1 MNQESKPKISAMQR
15 TETAWDEK
23 KYMDILKSAIIN
35 ANSVNRSGDKP
46 MAALW
51 DKFDSHLTYRLV
63 HELNAASVIKRL
75 AEGIGLNGE
84 LAYVGMMMHDVGHP
98 FSAHDGEEI
107 FTSLGKIN
115 NCGYFHH
122 NAKGIEIIQAE
133 NILNTALSMIPN
145 IDNLPEL
152 KEKLEMDFNYFLDI
166 VISHD
171 GEAKPGEENKQPE
184 HYDTIKEAVEDKL
197 ERSNTKNDYKFT
209 SQIPEGMLGKYADVI
224 AYLSSDI
231 RDGFRLGILKTFN
244 DKYLELFG
252 AIISENYL
260 DIENSEEDRIE
271 AIKIAKNKLASIQE
285 KYLEETSEDV
295 FADSNKETLD
305 ITRSIMK
312 EIKEKDIDTFKLSK
326 YCEDEARS
334 EEIDKADAEPEEI
347 ARLREEYEQQYETE
361 KNAIE
366 DEVNKIMHEHMERY
380 IQEQGEI
387 TDEKYA
393 KLDSDI
399 QKISSYVRNM
409 LYINTRVVNH
419 VTNIVQEYF
428 INDLIRNTK
437 SYNQSEHSDEFRAPM
452 FSDTAKKLYKRA
464 RNFGYTYY
472 VPNTK
477 TEYQKH
483 LLPQNVER
491 IVNHCSEE
499 LMKSKI
505 IQQKLKNST
514 VREKIP
520 AEYLEFADSE
530 IEQNSEKNETP
541 EENKRKLLDHAR
553 SLSTVGHYTRDM
565 RNRKSKFDIIK
576 KIEKNVQGQT
586 SRFARTYVYTCKAL
600 ETQVRSKI
608 KRALSPD
615 YKYGEEKGVK
625 KTEEL
630 EKTIEDE
637 IKKIRET
644 VLSQNPELA
653 AKPSNKE
660 EETERKEKIESI
672 IKQKIQEERK
682 TILEKMATQLS
693 IDYVSGMTD
702 EGIKDLAI
710 ELGYMT
716 QEQYEAAQQ
725 NRGGEV
731 SANLKGLQAMTR

>member
-1 MNQESKPKISAMQR
+1 MNQESKPKISAMKR
-15 TETAWDEK
+15 TETAWDK
-23 KYMDILKSAIIN
+23 KEYMDILKSAIIN

-122 NAKGIEIIQAE
+122 NAKGVEIIQAE

-145 IDNLPEL
+145 IDNLPDTKKKL
-152 KEKLEMDFNYFLDI
+152 KMDFNYFLDI

-171 GEAKPGEENKQPE
+171 GEAKPGEENKEPE

-209 SQIPEGMLGKYADVI
+209 SQTPEGMLGKYADVI

-252 AIISENYL
+252 AIISKDYL
-260 DIENSEEDRIE
+260 DLDNAEERQE
-271 AIKIAKNKLASIQE
+271 AINIAKTKLGSIQE
-285 KYLEETSEDV
+285 KYLEEVTEDV
-295 FADSNKETLD
+295 FADSNRNILET
-305 ITRSIMK
+305 TRNIIN
-312 EIKEKDIDTFKLSK
+312 EIKEKNIDTFRLSK
-326 YCEDEARS
+326 YSEDEEQNIEH
-334 EEIDKADAEPEEI
+334 EEMASLK
-347 ARLREEYEQQYETE
+347 EEYERKYEEE
-361 KNAIE
+361 KNDIE
-366 DEVNKIMHEHMERY
+366 DEINKIMQKHLEKY
-380 IQEQGEI
+380 IQSQGEI
-387 TDEKYA
+387 TDEKVETI
-393 KLDSDI
+393 KGDI
-399 QKISSYVRNM
+399 CKISNYVNNM
-409 LYINTRVVNH
+409 LYVNTRVVNH

-437 SYNQSEHSDEFRAPM
+437 SYNQSEHSEEFRAPM
-452 FSDTAKKLYKRA
+452 LSDAAKNLYKRA

-483 LLPQNVER
+483 LLPKNVEK
-491 IVNHCSEE
+491 IVNYCSEE
-499 LMKSKI
+499 LIKSDLV
-505 IQQKLKNST
+505 QQKLKNST

-520 AEYLEFADSE
+520 AEFLEYADKE
-530 IEQNSEKNETP
+530 MEEKGTNNKNP
-541 EENKRKLLDHAR
+541 EENKKELIDIAR
-553 SLSTVGHYTRDM
+553 AVTIKKHYTRDM
-565 RNRKSKFDIIK
+565 RNKKSRFDIVK

-600 ETQVRSKI
+600 ETQVRNKI
-608 KRALSPD
+608 ERALSPD
-615 YKYGEEKGVK
+615 YKYGEEKGIK
-625 KTEEL
+625 KTEVL
-630 EKTIEDE
+630 EETIEKE
-637 IKKIRET
+637 IKEIRENI
-644 VLSQNPELA
+644 LFNNPELA
-653 AKPSNKE
+653 ATPRNKE
-660 EETERKEKIESI
+660 EEIKRKEKIEDI
-672 IKQKIQEERK
+672 IQKRIQEERK

-693 IDYVSGMTD
+693 IDYISGMTD

-710 ELGYMT
+710 DLKYMT
-716 QEQYEAAQQ
+716 QKQYEDAQQ
-725 NRGGEV
+725 NRGGEI
-731 SANLKGLQAMTR
+731 SGNLQGLQEMTRS